1 MERWSQLK
9 TKLRKLDLV
18 SCPRNSRYIAGGQL
32 AVFQGGP
39 SRTGGK
45 APISE
50 SYGSIRRGG
59 GKTANWPRPR
69 GSKSN
74 LTPQTPI
81 RQYADPPTRSPR
93 DLQVPAAFLLLKAR
107 FFKVEQEL
115 ESSQHGIADGPAI
128 SQVDQSSPLYS
139 NQFALERN

>member
-1 MERWSQLK
+1 MR
-9 TKLRKLDLV
+9 V
-18 SCPRNSRYIAGGQL
+18 SCPRNSRYVVAIKMGRRLGGTYRRVGVSAFAKRRQL
-32 AVFQGGP
+32 HRDLLVVTAV
-39 SRTGGK
+39 
-45 APISE
+45 
-50 SYGSIRRGG
+50 
-59 GKTANWPRPR
+59 
-69 GSKSN
+69 SKSS

>member
-39 SRTGGK
+39 SRTSGK

-59 GKTANWPRPR
+59 GKTANWPAR
-69 GSKSN
+69 GNVSAYRRVGVSAFPKHHQLRRDLLAITAVSKSG
-74 LTPQTPI
+74 LASPD
-81 RQYADPPTRSPR
+81 ADTPTRFCWDDCRRPARGGTVSAHPR
-93 DLQVPAAFLLLKAR
+93 NW
-107 FFKVEQEL
+107 
-115 ESSQHGIADGPAI
+115 SS
-128 SQVDQSSPLYS
+128 S
-139 NQFALERN
+139 NEPHQQDR